1 MSQKQLDKIISIF
14 ERQNAGSGNGK
25 PASLKRSREVM
36 DENGAKFKV
45 PGDVEMEPVS
55 ADGVDAE
62 FLTAPGADAKKAV
75 LYLHG
80 GGYAIGSIKSHRYL
94 MQNISRVCGV
104 RTLGINYA
112 LAPENPF
119 PAAIKDAAKAYRWLV
134 KQGFEPKNI
143 AIGGDSAG
151 GGLTLATLLF
161 LRDAGDPLPAA
172 GVCISPWTDMTCSAE
187 SYTTR
192 LESDPMVVGD
202 GLQKMADFYVGDA
215 DHKDPLASPVF
226 ADLTG
231 LPPLLIHVGGREVL
245 YDDAINV
252 FHNAQQAGLDV
263 ELLDEPEMFH
273 VWHAFALMLEEAQQA
288 VDKIGVYLREKMG

>member
-1 MSQKQLDKIISIF
+1 MSQQQLDKILKIF
-14 ERQNAGSGNGK
+14 ERQNTSSGSGK
-25 PASLKRSREVM
+25 QPSLKQSREVL

-45 PGDVEMEPVS
+45 PADVTLEPVS

-62 FLTAPGADAKKAV
+62 FLTAPGSDPEKVV

-94 MQNISRVCGV
+94 MQNISRASGA

-119 PAAIKDAAKAYRWLV
+119 PAAIEDAAGAYRWLL
-134 KQGFEPKNI
+134 KQGFKPKNI
-143 AIGGDSAG
+143 AIAGDSAG
-151 GGLTLATLLF
+151 GGLTLATLLY

-172 GVCISPWTDMTCSAE
+172 GVGISPWTDMTCSAD

-192 LESDPMVVGD
+192 LAIDPMVLGN

-215 DHKDPLASPVF
+215 DKKNPLASPVF
-226 ADLTG
+226 ADMTG
-231 LPPLLIHVGGREVL
+231 MPPLLIHVGGREVL
-245 YDDAINV
+245 YDDAITV
-252 FHNAQQAGLDV
+252 YENAKKAGVDV

-273 VWHAFALMLEEAQQA
+273 VWHAFAPMLDEAQQA
-288 VDKIGVYLREKMG
+288 VDKIGVYLRSKMG

>member
-1 MSQKQLDKIISIF
+1 MSQQQLDKILKIF
-14 ERQNAGSGNGK
+14 ERQNTSSGSGK
-25 PASLKRSREVM
+25 QPSLKQSREVL

-45 PGDVEMEPVS
+45 PADVTLEPVS

-62 FLTAPGADAKKAV
+62 FLTAPGSDPEKVV

-94 MQNISRVCGV
+94 MQNISRASGA

-119 PAAIKDAAKAYRWLV
+119 PAAIEDAASAYRWLL
-134 KQGFEPKNI
+134 KQGFKPKNI
-143 AIGGDSAG
+143 AIAGDSAG
-151 GGLTLATLLF
+151 GGLTLATLLY

-172 GVCISPWTDMTCSAE
+172 GVGISPWTDMTCSAD

-192 LESDPMVVGD
+192 LAIDPMVLGN

-215 DHKDPLASPVF
+215 DKKNPLASPVF
-226 ADLTG
+226 ADMTG
-231 LPPLLIHVGGREVL
+231 MPPLLIHVGGREVL
-245 YDDAINV
+245 YDDAITV
-252 FHNAQQAGLDV
+252 YENAKKAGVDV

-273 VWHAFALMLEEAQQA
+273 VWHAFAPMLDEAQQA
-288 VDKIGVYLREKMG
+288 VDKIGVYLRSKMA